1 MGVDFPAGLE
11 PAPGESPGPVGIFGK
26 TGESGGLRL
35 RVTGHVDAV
44 DCHHAEPRLQEF
56 GAAVGSV
63 PFVVDPQCQRHI
75 GVDPDV
81 GPSGTHACHTV
92 NGHVFDAVD
101 GRKDAGDTGFE
112 GLGPA
117 TRNAQ

>member
-1 MGVDFPAGLE
+1 MTPRQEPNLRRAGTRLRLVIPWRQE
-11 PAPGESPGPVGIFGK
+11 

-56 GAAVGSV
+56 GAAIGGV
-63 PFVVDPQCQRHI
+63 PFSVNAQGQRHV

-81 GPSGTHACHTV
+81 GPGRPDAGHAV
-92 NGHVFDAVD
+92 DRHVFDAVD